1 MGATTLPPEVTLQ
14 ERRQAEGLDAD
25 VPVLLRD
32 GALYDPDLD
41 RFFLDLPLS
50 GIRSRHSLRAYG
62 YDVVVWARFLAEARG
77 KTVWAADRDD
87 VAAFH
92 RARRRGDAGTRISAA
107 SWNRSVASLD
117 RLYRWAEREGLVD
130 EVPFSHRAVWHR
142 GMGGGRLCRPGRNEA
157 YEQGARQ
164 TGVRFVALD
173 DYGVFRDVGLRGR
186 TTEGLARPRCPR
198 PKRHAQRALRGSP
211 DHHRP
216 SARRGVRPPGP

>member
-14 ERRQAEGLDAD
+14 EHRQAEGLDAD

-92 RARRRGDAGTRISAA
+92 RARRRGDADTRITAA

-117 RLYRWAEREGLVD
+117 RLYRWAERERLVD
-130 EVPFSHRAVWHR
+130 EVPFTHRAVWHR
-142 GMGGGRLCRPGRNEA
+142 GVGGWAAAPHRAQR
-157 YEQGARQ
+157 
-164 TGVRFVALD
+164 
-173 DYGVFRDVGLRGR
+173 GLRAGR
-186 TTEGLARPRCPR
+186 PPVG
-198 PKRHAQRALRGSP
+198 HALRGP
-211 DHHRP
+211 GGLRRVP
-216 SARRGVRPPGP
+216 RRGAARARA